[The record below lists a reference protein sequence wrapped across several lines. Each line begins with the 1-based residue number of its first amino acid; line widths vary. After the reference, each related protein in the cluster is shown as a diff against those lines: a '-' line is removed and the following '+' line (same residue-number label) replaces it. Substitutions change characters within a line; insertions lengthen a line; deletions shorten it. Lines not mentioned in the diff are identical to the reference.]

1 MAGWVGEWEERL
13 KFGRIGRQ
21 GLSTSGTVPGP
32 ASLIALLVRI
42 CTYIRLRR
50 ASDDGFCQSA
60 IMSGVSH
67 VQRVRLLLCQD
78 ALYIMGCSASLLCP
92 LCTLYYPHGHLGKCV
107 ASRLVSS

>member
-21 GLSTSGTVPGP
+21 VLSTNGTVPGP

-60 IMSGVSH
+60 IMSGARSS
-67 VQRVRLLLCQD
+67 C
-78 ALYIMGCSASLLCP
+78 
-92 LCTLYYPHGHLGKCV
+92 
-107 ASRLVSS
+107 LVSSTSPSYCVRTLCT